1 MGGKLSQTSV
11 CIVAI
16 ETTGNQSFIF
26 GSNRLAENLGASE
39 IIYRIGT
46 VSVLRAA
53 GMGEIEARP
62 REIASALL
70 DRKRNRPILGD
81 DAKVEVVVATSG
93 KAILLARSREIGEC
107 IVRQVTRE
115 ALKAFPGAGVVG
127 AVGDAFDYATA
138 TAAAFHAELR
148 NVFARLAATRI
159 QVPPSI
165 SRDLTVPIVRP
176 CRTTGLPAKAV
187 CKFGK
192 EEPAALSRTAISK
205 RRHRDNGIQRL
216 KATLEREDGR
226 PNQREDG
233 RPKLLRQVGE
243 LEAEDWLAVVHA
255 DGNGLGGLFQAFDKP
270 VGVDKPARTYVDV
283 YRRFSIA
290 LDFATIA
297 AVRQAILDTWGGKE
311 AKIVPVVLGGDD
323 LTAICEGVAA
333 FRFAETYLAAFR
345 EETGKPRPPEEHPAL
360 RDVLPKVLGR
370 GLEELVRGSA
380 CDRGSARDCLE
391 ACAGVAV
398 VKTHFPFHRAYDLSA
413 ALVGSAKKLIRAD
426 GGQAI
431 DFHVQLDGSAHDLDA
446 IRARLSYS
454 ETTDQG
460 IAEGDRRSE
469 RKVRLYA
476 RPYRFD
482 GSLAP
487 GTWGALKKAVE
498 ALRASEEQDSGEGPK
513 GLPRSQQHALLKAL
527 YLGKSVADGKLAEVR
542 HRYAG
547 FDWDSVLLDEGSLFG
562 PQPEDLD
569 DAGGLRAL
577 LLDALVLADLG
588 AIATSPDK
596 EEEATNEG

>member
-1 MGGKLSQTSV
+1 MGGKLNQTSV
-11 CIVAI
+11 YIVAI

-53 GMGEIEARP
+53 GMGEIDARP

-70 DRKRNRPILGD
+70 DPKRNRPILGD

-93 KAILLARSREIGEC
+93 KAVLLARSQEIGEC

-115 ALKAFPGAGVVG
+115 ALEAFPGAGVVG

-138 TAAAFHAELR
+138 TAAEFHAELR

-159 QVPPSI
+159 EVPPSI

-205 RRHRDNGIQRL
+205 RRHRDNGIRRL
-216 KATLEREDGR
+216 KATLQHEDGS
-226 PNQREDG
+226 
-233 RPKLLRQVGE
+233 PKLLRQVGE

-270 VGVDKPARTYVDV
+270 VGVEKPARAYVDF

-297 AVRQAILDTWGGKE
+297 AVRQAILDTWVGEE

-333 FRFAETYLAAFR
+333 FRFAETYLEAFR
-345 EETGKPRPPEEHPAL
+345 RETGKPRPPEEHPAL
-360 RDVLPKVLGR
+360 KDVLPEVLGQR
-370 GLEELVRGSA
+370 PEKLV
-380 CDRGSARDCLE
+380 RGSARDCLE

-431 DFHVQLDGSAHDLDA
+431 DFHVQIDGSAHDLDA

-454 ETTDQG
+454 ETTDQV

-482 GSLAP
+482 DSSDP

-547 FDWDSVLLDEGSLFG
+547 FDWDSVLLDKGSLFG
-562 PQPEDLD
+562 PQPEGLE

-588 AIATSPDK
+588 SIATSPDK

>member
-11 CIVAI
+11 CIVVI

-53 GMGEIEARP
+53 RMGEIEARP

-70 DRKRNRPILGD
+70 DPKRNRPILGG
-81 DAKVEVVVATSG
+81 DANVEVVVATSG
-93 KAILLARSREIGEC
+93 KAILLARSQEIGKR

-138 TAAAFHAELR
+138 TAAEFHAELR

-159 QVPPSI
+159 EVPPSI

-205 RRHRDNGIQRL
+205 RRRRNDGIQRL
-216 KATLEREDGR
+216 KATL
-226 PNQREDG
+226 QREDG
-233 RPKLLRQVGE
+233 RPKLLQQVGE

-270 VGVDKPARTYVDV
+270 VGVEKSACAYVDV

-297 AVRQAILDTWGGKE
+297 AVRQAILKTWGEEE

-345 EETGKPRPPEEHPAL
+345 KETGKPRPPEEHPAL
-360 RDVLPKVLGR
+360 QDVLPKVLR
-370 GLEELVRGSA
+370 QRPEELVSGP
-380 CDRGSARDCLE
+380 ARDCLE

-398 VKTHFPFHRAYDLSA
+398 VKTHFPFHRAHDLSA
-413 ALVGSAKKLIRAD
+413 GLVGSAKKLIRAG

-454 ETTDQG
+454 ETTD
-460 IAEGDRRSE
+460 RSE

-482 GSLAP
+482 GSSAP
-487 GTWGALKKAVE
+487 GTWGALKEAVK
-498 ALRASEEQDSGEGPK
+498 ALRASEEQDSGGGPQ

-547 FDWDSVLLDEGSLFG
+547 FNWDSVLLDKDKGSLFG
-562 PQPEDLD
+562 PQPEDLE

-577 LLDALVLADLG
+577 LLDALVLADLE
-588 AIATSPDK
+588 AIAISPDK